1 MAMTLAAAAW
11 TKRGHTIDTLAAVAW
26 TTLALTQHVNNDVNN
41 RGNGNVHGPTKK
53 RISIIGD
60 GGL

>member
-1 MAMTLAAAAW
+1 MLMLFPINSFLRFINCYIPMLLQ
-11 TKRGHTIDTLAAVAW
+11 RGQSVD
-26 TTLALTQHVNNDVNN
+26 VNNDDVNN
-41 RGNGNVHGPTKK
+41 RENGNVHAPTKK